1 MMQRNIFSVPAL
13 LSGFSPKQRNSVK
26 LCLVTGVACLLCATG
41 SAQTEKKNLLGFVVG
56 GELIP
61 SNSLA
66 NPAATNR
73 SIDYSSSLSLE
84 LNYGRRL
91 FTLRHQAVWLD
102 VPALVGPNHR
112 ITSSSASLPTSNAT
126 FYVTPSARLA
136 FTQHGPV
143 SPWVSAGFGYG
154 LYETSDFL
162 QGGANNP
169 TIHTH
174 TGVAQFGAGVDVKT
188 PLKLFFPIGLR
199 GEFRDFYAL
208 NAPTYFVP
216 VTGSTQ
222 NNYTLGGGAFIR
234 W

>member
-1 MMQRNIFSVPAL
+1 MIRRKYVSMLARSRFAPKQGKHSIRWAVAGLICL
-13 LSGFSPKQRNSVK
+13 LSG
-26 LCLVTGVACLLCATG
+26 TGLAH
-41 SAQTEKKNLLGFVVG
+41 SEQKNLLGFVVG
-56 GELIP
+56 GEYIP

-66 NPAATNR
+66 GANTTNPKINYT
-73 SIDYSSSLSLE
+73 SSLSLQ

-91 FTLRHQAVWLD
+91 FSLHHQALWLD
-102 VPALVGPNHR
+102 VPALVGPNHK
-112 ITSSSASLPTSNAT
+112 IASSSPSLPTSNAT

-136 FTQHGPV
+136 FAQHGPV

-154 LYETSDFL
+154 LFETSDLL

-188 PLKLFFPIGLR
+188 PLKIIFPIGLR

-208 NAPTYFVP
+208 SAPTYFAP
-216 VTGSTQ
+216 VTGSSQ
-222 NNYTLGGGAFIR
+222 NNYTVGGGAFIR